1 MLADYRGHERS
12 PFDELLGPD
21 GVPRPGW
28 DALALE
34 AFDAEGLRTARGM
47 AARLLEDDGVTYHPL
62 PARGSSGEPRRV
74 PGRPG
79 ALGSRWRLDP
89 LPTVV
94 AAEEWAGIERGVAQ
108 RALLLE
114 AVLADL
120 YGARR
125 LLTSGLLPHELVWQH
140 GAYQRAAWGTHPA
153 DRPRVV
159 VAATDLGRDAAGRWV
174 AVADRTQ
181 APSGLG
187 YAMENRR
194 VVARLLPDAYRR
206 AELRRLTSFF
216 NQLRDALADQAPDGV
231 EDPRVVVLTPGRWSE
246 TAFDQAHVA
255 SLLGFPLV
263 TGADLVMRDGR
274 VWTRE
279 LGDRRPVD
287 VVLRRVDDDWCDPL
301 ELRPDSE
308 LGVPGLLEAA
318 RRGSLVTANALGA
331 GLVESPA
338 LAAFLPALC
347 EALLDEPLRLP
358 SAPVWWCGDP
368 LGLAYV
374 SEHLD
379 RLVLRPADPAQGRGV
394 YGPGLTSAQRDRWRS
409 RLARET
415 SAWVGQEVL
424 PLSTTPT
431 VAGSGL
437 DARPLT
443 LRTFAV
449 ARQGS
454 YAVMPGA
461 LGRIVPAGVNPTSG
475 RRDGLVLSKDVW
487 VLKPGGAEAGPAA
500 PAATEAEPVPVRAGV
515 VPVVPWA
522 LENLFW
528 LGRYTERA
536 EATTRHVL
544 VLRALLDDF
553 PFARLDPA
561 RGAVDVLARAL
572 THTTGT
578 YPGLTDRAELR
589 DAVVD
594 DELRAL
600 FLDGDRAGSVAQ
612 SLDGAVGA
620 AGSVRDQLSL
630 DVFTVL
636 GGIERARAGLA
647 DHGADH
653 GAEDGAGKGAGG
665 GVAARD
671 VGSQLREAAV
681 QVLSGT
687 LALAGITAENMVRDV
702 GWQLLDAGRGLE
714 RALQTTDLIRWVSGD
729 VHPPAVERHLV
740 AAVLTAGESVV
751 THRRRYAGHDGVE
764 SMLELMLLDGANPRS
779 VAFQV
784 ARVRSVVSRLPGA
797 DTRELRDLLTTLE
810 EAGADLAARSA
821 RSLAASYPRLTDT
834 DELFSEHRDEL
845 VALVERV
852 RTRLRLVADGLAAAF
867 FAPPLAPRRLGSSLG
882 SLLGSSSG
890 SAEAGGPSLRPDSPA
905 GPPSEEVPR

>member
-1 MLADYRGHERS
+1 
-12 PFDELLGPD
+12 
-21 GVPRPGW
+21 
-28 DALALE
+28 
-34 AFDAEGLRTARGM
+34 M
-47 AARLLEDDGVTYHPL
+47 AARLLEDDGVTYNPP
-62 PARGSSGEPRRV
+62 PARGSGPS
-74 PGRPG
+74 GRPAGRPPGSTG

-94 AAEEWAGIERGVAQ
+94 AAEEWAEVERGVAQ
-108 RALLLE
+108 RARLLE

-125 LLTSGLLPHELVWQH
+125 LLTAGLLPHELMWRH
-140 GAYQRAAWGTHPA
+140 GAYLRAAWGAHPA
-153 DRPRVV
+153 DRPRIVV
-159 VAATDLGRDAAGRWV
+159 SATDIGRDAEGRWV

-194 VVARLLPDAYRR
+194 VVARLLPEAYRR
-206 AELRRLTSFF
+206 ADLRRLTGFF
-216 NQLRDALADQAPDGV
+216 NQLRDALADQAPPGL

-246 TAFDQAHVA
+246 TAFDQAHIA

-287 VVLRRVDDDWCDPL
+287 VLLRRVDDVWCDPL

-318 RRGSLVTANALGA
+318 RRGSLVTANAIGS

-338 LAAFLPALC
+338 LPAFLPALC
-347 EALLDEPLRLP
+347 EALLDEPLQLA
-358 SAPVWWCGDP
+358 SAPTWWCGDP

-379 RLVLRPADPAQGRGV
+379 TLVLRPVDPAQGRGV
-394 YGPGLTSAQRDRWRS
+394 YGPGLTAAQRDRWRD
-409 RLARET
+409 RLAREASSWT
-415 SAWVGQEVL
+415 GQQVL

-449 ARQGS
+449 AREDS

-461 LGRIVPAGVNPTSG
+461 LGRIVPASVNPTTG

-487 VLKPGGAEAGPAA
+487 VLKPTGAEAAA
-500 PAATEAEPVPVRAGV
+500 PAPEPEQVVVRPSV
-515 VPVVPWA
+515 VPMVPRA

-536 EATTRHVL
+536 ESTTRHIL
-544 VLRALLDDF
+544 VLRSLLDEF

-572 THTTGT
+572 THTTST
-578 YPGLTDRAELR
+578 YPGLADRDELR
-589 DAVVD
+589 DEAID

-600 FLDGDRAGSVAQ
+600 FLDRERAGSVAQ
-612 SLDGAVGA
+612 SLEAVAGA

-636 GGIERARAGLA
+636 GAIERACAGLA
-647 DHGADH
+647 ADT
-653 GAEDGAGKGAGG
+653 GPA
-665 GVAARD
+665 
-671 VGSQLREAAV
+671 
-681 QVLSGT
+681 
-687 LALAGITAENMVRDV
+687 
-702 GWQLLDAGRGLE
+702 AGRG
-714 RALQTTDLIRWVSGD
+714 RADRPTPAVATAPTSAPTCARPACGCSRAPSRCAASPARTWSATSAGSCSTWAVAWSGRCR
-729 VHPPAVERHLV
+729 PPA
-740 AAVLTAGESVV
+740 
-751 THRRRYAGHDGVE
+751 
-764 SMLELMLLDGANPRS
+764 
-779 VAFQV
+779 
-784 ARVRSVVSRLPGA
+784 
-797 DTRELRDLLTTLE
+797 
-810 EAGADLAARSA
+810 
-821 RSLAASYPRLTDT
+821 
-834 DELFSEHRDEL
+834 
-845 VALVERV
+845 
-852 RTRLRLVADGLAAAF
+852 
-867 FAPPLAPRRLGSSLG
+867 
-882 SLLGSSSG
+882 
-890 SAEAGGPSLRPDSPA
+890 
-905 GPPSEEVPR
+905 

>member
-1 MLADYRGHERS
+1 MLADYRGHEAS
-12 PFDELLGPD
+12 HFDELLGPD

-28 DALALE
+28 DPLAL
-34 AFDAEGLRTARGM
+34 DTWDLEGLRAARGM

-62 PARGSSGEPRRV
+62 PPRGPGPTAQPA

-79 ALGSRWRLDP
+79 VLGSRWRLDP

-108 RALLLE
+108 RARLLE
-114 AVLADL
+114 AVLTDL

-125 LLTSGLLPHELVWQH
+125 LLTSGLLPHELMWQH
-140 GAYQRAAWGTHPA
+140 GAYRRAAWGTHPA
-153 DRPRVV
+153 DRPRIVV
-159 VAATDLGRDAAGRWV
+159 SATDLGRDAAGRWV

-216 NQLRDALADQAPDGV
+216 NQLRDALADQAADGV

-263 TGADLVMRDGR
+263 TGGDLVMRDGR

-347 EALLDEPLRLP
+347 EALLDEKLRLP
-358 SAPVWWCGDP
+358 SAPAWWCGDT

-379 RLVLRPADPAQGRGV
+379 RLVLRPVDPARGRGV
-394 YGPGLTSAQRDRWRS
+394 YGPGLTTAQRDRWRQ

-431 VAGSGL
+431 VVGAGL

-443 LRTFAV
+443 MRTFAV

-454 YAVMPGA
+454 YAVLPGA
-461 LGRIVPAGVNPTSG
+461 LGRIVPDGVNPTSG

-487 VLKPGGAEAGPAA
+487 VLKPGGSDVLPAA
-500 PAATEAEPVPVRAGV
+500 PEPELVPARLSV

-544 VLRALLDDF
+544 VLRALLDEF
-553 PFARLDPA
+553 PVARLDPA

-578 YPGLTDRAELR
+578 YPGLADRAELQ

-594 DELRAL
+594 DELIAL
-600 FLDGDRAGSVAQ
+600 FLDGDRSGSVAQ
-612 SLDGAVGA
+612 SLDGAAGA

-647 DHGADH
+647 EVGDTST
-653 GAEDGAGKGAGG
+653 AGT
-665 GVAARD
+665 GVRD
-671 VGSQLREAAV
+671 IGSRLREAAV

-714 RALQTTDLIRWVSGD
+714 RALQATDLVRWVAGD
-729 VHPPAVERHLV
+729 VNPPAVERHLV
-740 AAVLTAGESVV
+740 DAVLTAGESVV
-751 THRRRYAGHDGVE
+751 THRRRYAGHNDVE
-764 SMLELMLLDGANPRS
+764 SMLQLMLLDADNPRS

-784 ARVRSVVSRLPGA
+784 ARVRSVVSSLPGA
-797 DTRELRDLLTTLE
+797 DTREVQDLLATLE
-810 EAGADLAARSA
+810 DAGADLAARSA
-821 RSLAASYPRLTDT
+821 RSLATSYPRLTDT
-834 DELFSEHRDEL
+834 DELFTEHRDEL
-845 VALVERV
+845 VALSERV
-852 RTRLRLVADGLAAAF
+852 RTRLRLVADGLATAY
-867 FAPPLAPRRLGSSLG
+867 FAPPLAPRRLGST
-882 SLLGSSSG
+882 LGSSVGPASRPSG
-890 SAEAGGPSLRPDSPA
+890 SSAEVAG
-905 GPPSEEVPR
+905 

>member
-1 MLADYRGHERS
+1 
-12 PFDELLGPD
+12 
-21 GVPRPGW
+21 
-28 DALALE
+28 
-34 AFDAEGLRTARGM
+34 M
-47 AARLLEDDGVTYHPL
+47 AARLLEDDGVTYNP
-62 PARGSSGEPRRV
+62 PPTRD
-74 PGRPG
+74 PGRPSG
-79 ALGSRWRLDP
+79 RPRLLRPPRLP
-89 LPTVV
+89 L
-94 AAEEWAGIERGVAQ
+94 AARPATHGGGGRGVGRRRRGVAQ
-108 RALLLE
+108 RARLLE

-125 LLTSGLLPHELVWQH
+125 LLTAGLLPHELMWRH
-140 GAYQRAAWGTHPA
+140 GAHLRAAWGAHPA
-153 DRPRVV
+153 DRPRIVV
-159 VAATDLGRDAAGRWV
+159 SATDLGRDGDGQWV

-194 VVARLLPDAYRR
+194 VVARLLPEAYRR
-206 AELRRLTSFF
+206 ADLRRLTGFF
-216 NQLRDALADQAPDGV
+216 NQLRDALADQAPPGL

-246 TAFDQAHVA
+246 TAFDQAHIA

-287 VVLRRVDDDWCDPL
+287 VLLRRVDDVWCDPL

-318 RRGSLVTANALGA
+318 RRGSLVTANAIGS

-338 LAAFLPALC
+338 LPAFLPALC
-347 EALLDEPLRLP
+347 EALLDEPLLLP
-358 SAPVWWCGDP
+358 SAPTWWCGDP

-379 RLVLRPADPAQGRGV
+379 SLVLRPVDPAQGRGV
-394 YGPGLTSAQRDRWRS
+394 YGPGLTAAQRERWRE
-409 RLARET
+409 RLAREA
-415 SAWVGQEVL
+415 SAWTGQQVL

-449 ARQGS
+449 AREDS

-461 LGRIVPAGVNPTSG
+461 LGRIVPASVNPTTG

-487 VLKPGGAEAGPAA
+487 VLKPTGAEAVA
-500 PAATEAEPVPVRAGV
+500 PAPEPEQVVVRPSV
-515 VPVVPWA
+515 VPMVPRA

-536 EATTRHVL
+536 ESTTRHIL
-544 VLRALLDDF
+544 VLRTLLDEF
-553 PFARLDPA
+553 PDAGLDPS

-578 YPGLTDRAELR
+578 YPGLADRGELE
-589 DAVVD
+589 DEVVD

-600 FLDGDRAGSVAQ
+600 FLDRERAGSVAQ
-612 SLDGAVGA
+612 SLEGVSGA

-636 GGIERARAGLA
+636 GAIERACAGLA
-647 DHGADH
+647 
-653 GAEDGAGKGAGG
+653 E
-665 GVAARD
+665 AAPASD
-671 VGSQLREAAV
+671 IGSHLRETGV
-681 QVLSGT
+681 RVLSGT
-687 LALAGITAENMVRDV
+687 LALCGITSENMVRDV
-702 GWQLLDAGRGLE
+702 GWQLLDVGRGLE
-714 RALQTTDLIRWVSGD
+714 RALQTVGLIRRVVGV

-740 AAVLTAGESVV
+740 DAVLTAGESAV
-751 THRRRYAGHDGVE
+751 THRRRYAGREGVE
-764 SMLELMLLDGANPRS
+764 SMLDLMLLDAGNPRS
-779 VAFQV
+779 VTFQL
-784 ARVRSVVSRLPGA
+784 ARVRAGVARLPGS
-797 DTRELRDLLTTLE
+797 DTAALRTLTAALE
-810 EAGADLAARSA
+810 ETEADLGARGA
-821 RSLAASYPRLTDT
+821 QSLASSYPRLTET
-834 DELFSEHRDEL
+834 EELFTEHRDEL
-845 VALVERV
+845 VGLAERV
-852 RTRLRLVADGLAAAF
+852 QTRLQLVADGLAEVF
-867 FAPPLAPRRLGSSLG
+867 FSPPLAPRRMGSGFADVGRAQGLEG
-882 SLLGSSSG
+882 
-890 SAEAGGPSLRPDSPA
+890 AAR
-905 GPPSEEVPR
+905 